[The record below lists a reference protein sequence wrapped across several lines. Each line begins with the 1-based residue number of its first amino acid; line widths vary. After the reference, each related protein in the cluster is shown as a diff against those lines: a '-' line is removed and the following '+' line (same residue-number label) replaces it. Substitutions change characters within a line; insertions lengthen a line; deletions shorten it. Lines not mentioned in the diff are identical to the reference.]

1 VPRRRACRP
10 GAARGGKRGAA
21 PDLQAPGARAGK
33 EPGTVGGGKKK
44 EGENERKEKK
54 EKRKGKEKGKGE
66 KRKKKEKKKRKMGKI
81 KRKEL
86 GKILEK
92 FKGIFREIWA
102 KGEKGF
108 CGGFRFWVSA

>member
-10 GAARGGKRGAA
+10 GAAGGGKRGAA

-33 EPGTVGGGKKK
+33 GARHSRRRKKK

-54 EKRKGKEKGKGE
+54 EKRKRKEKEKE
-66 KRKKKEKKKRKMGKI
+66 KKRKEKEKKKRKMGKI

-92 FKGIFREIWA
+92 FRGIFREIWG